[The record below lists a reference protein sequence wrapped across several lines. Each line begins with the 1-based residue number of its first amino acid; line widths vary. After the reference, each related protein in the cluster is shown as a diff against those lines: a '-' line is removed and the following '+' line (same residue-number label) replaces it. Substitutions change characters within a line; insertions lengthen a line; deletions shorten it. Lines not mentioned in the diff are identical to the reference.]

1 MIERVRGSAVLRW
14 GLLLGGIG
22 GLAAIGQ
29 ALQPFVALSA
39 GVDRAA
45 TYSAFLIY
53 LALYFAAGV
62 LTVRAGRPVSLGAI
76 AGLLVA
82 VVSQAL
88 GGLVLVGIVLAA
100 PLAYA
105 RSIGQE
111 AYAKD
116 PGALALT
123 AVMGLVIALLVYGT
137 FGAAMGALGGLV
149 LPGKRASAS
158 RTADTRG
165 A

>member
-1 MIERVRGSAVLRW
+1 MIERVRGSAVLKW

-39 GVDRAA
+39 GADRTA
-45 TYSAFLIY
+45 TYSAFLIF
-53 LALYFAAGV
+53 LALYFAAGM
-62 LTVRAGRPVSLGAI
+62 LTVRAGRPVSSGAI
-76 AGLLVA
+76 AGMLVA
-82 VVSQAL
+82 GVSQAL
-88 GGLVLVGIVLAA
+88 GGLVLVGIVIAA

-105 RSIGQE
+105 RSIGQA

-116 PGALALT
+116 PGALVLT
-123 AVMGLVIALLVYGT
+123 AVMGLVIALVVYGT
-137 FGAAMGALGGLV
+137 FGAAMGALGGLA
-149 LPGKRASAS
+149 LPGKRTTSAQ
-158 RTADTRG
+158 TADTRG